1 MKISFGMAELL
12 VILAYF
18 FYNVSF
24 TYSVTCFIIGLL
36 IKLFHFVL
44 EFNRKNQIEE
54 TVAKFIEDLLDYF
67 KHEEKPEKK
76 VLNS

>member
-1 MKISFGMAELL
+1 MKISFGMAEIL

-24 TYSVTCFIIGLL
+24 TYSLTCFIIGLS

-44 EFNRKNQIEE
+44 EFNRKNQMEE
-54 TVAKFIEDLLDYF
+54 TIVKFIEDLLHYF
-67 KHEEKPEKK
+67 KHEEKSEKK